1 MHPRICKLAIPS
13 KTAIDN
19 PWYFCFDADN
29 CFMTWKLEIIAIVIK
44 LFYSFYERINNPF
57 LRTLWTYTNLSFVG
71 LYSGFKYKKFENH
84 NELQYNYLMHKWY
97 SKDLRIYLVILY
109 LSVWMSPKKVELQT
123 LSLQLLAIKT
133 TKIANYRQ

>member
-29 CFMTWKLEIIAIVIK
+29 CFMTWKLAIIAVVIK

-71 LYSGFKYKKFENH
+71 LYLGFEYKKLNVWKFLFENIFFHKADWYYFVRKLNLNLCSFILLLISLRSNDSLSWNSNYDAFH
-84 NELQYNYLMHKWY
+84 N
-97 SKDLRIYLVILY
+97 
-109 LSVWMSPKKVELQT
+109 
-123 LSLQLLAIKT
+123 
-133 TKIANYRQ
+133 